1 MAAEHKS
8 ICEGWPTALS
18 SSLVWDHEQFPNE
31 DTYTHNLSADEKIE
45 LDAALRAFKGLGLD
59 GQEVNRQNFPLPILQ
74 ERLRACCL
82 ELHRGRGFFSL
93 RGLDPDAYSPED
105 NAILF
110 LGISSYI
117 GERRGKQDAQGNMFA
132 HIRNATS
139 MKAPQEDRPF
149 KDSTTA
155 QGFHNDIFCDILA
168 MQSRSQAAEG
178 GRHFIASALTVY
190 NELALKRPDLLEAL
204 ATPNWTF
211 DNRGRAQPKKRALL
225 FYHGGHIILNF
236 VPQSLVGLP
245 NTTRA
250 TELPPLSPLQHEALE
265 AVQRISEKHQLA
277 LTFKPGDLTFINNWA
292 ILHAREAFRDDLMNQ
307 RYLVR
312 MWLKNDLLA
321 WKLPNPLQE
330 GNKKIFH
337 DKSIAENWNVA
348 YIPRLRFDIR
358 ECFTP

>member
-1 MAAEHKS
+1 M
-8 ICEGWPTALS
+8 
-18 SSLVWDHEQFPNE
+18 
-31 DTYTHNLSADEKIE
+31 
-45 LDAALRAFKGLGLD
+45 
-59 GQEVNRQNFPLPILQ
+59 
-74 ERLRACCL
+74 
-82 ELHRGRGFFSL
+82 
-93 RGLDPDAYSPED
+93 
-105 NAILF
+105 
-110 LGISSYI
+110 
-117 GERRGKQDAQGNMFA
+117 
-132 HIRNATS
+132 
-139 MKAPQEDRPF
+139 
-149 KDSTTA
+149 
-155 QGFHNDIFCDILA
+155 
-168 MQSRSQAAEG
+168 
-178 GRHFIASALTVY
+178 
-190 NELALKRPDLLEAL
+190 
-204 ATPNWTF
+204 
-211 DNRGRAQPKKRALL
+211 
-225 FYHGGHIILNF
+225 NF

-292 ILHAREAFRDDLMNQ
+292 ILHAREAFRDDLVNQ

-337 DKSIAENWNVA
+337 DKSIVENWNVA